1 MTQLTQVEEL
11 ESQLGDLREVHP
23 QADLTAL
30 RARYGHDPV
39 GFMCDVLHGEPW
51 DRQADIAE
59 LVRDHP
65 RVAVQSCNGAGKDWL
80 ASYLCVWAAA
90 MGWFVVITGTSER
103 QVRATLMDTAFA
115 AWQNATPA
123 LPGQFQQMGWLPDRS
138 KKEGILAFV
147 STDSGRARGHHAP
160 KLMAIITEAQSVEAD
175 VYLGIRQCLTGA
187 VTRFLLLGN
196 PDKPEGDFWK
206 ACTKSAGWKRVQL
219 SAYDCPNVKAGRE
232 IVPGGVD
239 KAYIEQ
245 QAADYGDQSPI
256 YRTTV
261 LGQFPEE
268 TSVFGLFPR
277 IVREAA
283 YARWEAGSSI
293 ARADALGVD
302 VGETVDLSVAAVR
315 GGKRIEELQTWRLR
329 DSMLVAGKVREVA
342 QRWHVRPASDGGI
355 ATGTIVVDANA
366 VGKGL
371 HDRLKEERFR
381 VVTFKSQYGAPEQKR
396 KTALEF
402 ANMRAAAYWRLHELV
417 AGDLQLPRD
426 PLLDEEL
433 AATTYTT
440 NSRGRILIRPKEEI
454 EKRLGR
460 SPDRA
465 DAVAMACWEEP
476 TISGLGAAGQW

>member
-1 MTQLTQVEEL
+1 MTVLARLDEL
-11 ESQLGDLREVHP
+11 EAQLGDLREAHP
-23 QADLTAL
+23 QADVSAL
-30 RARYGHDPV
+30 RARYDQDPV
-39 GFMCDVLHGEPW
+39 GFIRDVLHGKPW
-51 DRQADIAE
+51 DRQAEIAE

-80 ASYLCVWAAA
+80 ASYLCVWAAT

-115 AWQNATPA
+115 AWQSASPQ

-196 PDKPEGDFWK
+196 PDKPEGEFWR
-206 ACTKSAGWKRVQL
+206 ACTKSTGWKRVQI

-239 KAYIEQ
+239 RAYIAQ
-245 QAADYGDQSPI
+245 QADDYGDQSPI

-268 TSVFGLFPR
+268 TSTFGLFPR
-277 IVREAA
+277 VVREAA
-283 YARWEAGSSI
+283 YARWEAGHDI
-293 ARADALGVD
+293 EAADALGVD
-302 VGETVDLSVAAVR
+302 VGETVDLSVVAVR
-315 GGKRIEELQTWRLR
+315 GKNRIQELQSWRLR

-342 QRWHVRPASDGGI
+342 QRWKVSPADDHTPASGRI
-355 ATGTIVVDANA
+355 IVDANA

-371 HDRLKEERFR
+371 FDRLTEERFK
-381 VVTFKSQYGAPEQKR
+381 TLGFKSQYGAPEPKR

-402 ANMRAAAYWRLHELV
+402 ANLRAAAYWRLHELV
-417 AGDLQLPRD
+417 GGGLELPRD

-440 NSRGRILIRPKEEI
+440 NSRGKILIRPKEEI
-454 EKRLGR
+454 EKKIGR

-476 TISGLGAAGQW
+476 TITGLGARGQW

>member
-1 MTQLTQVEEL
+1 MTQALRVEEL
-11 ESQLGDLREVHP
+11 EAQLGDIRESHP
-23 QADLTAL
+23 KADLTAL
-30 RARYGHDPV
+30 RTRYEQDPV
-39 GFMCDVLHGEPW
+39 GFIRDVLHGEPW

-59 LVRDHP
+59 LVRDNP

-80 ASYLCVWAAA
+80 ASYLCVWAAT

-115 AWQNATPA
+115 AWQNATPQ
-123 LPGQFQQMGWLPDRS
+123 LPGLFQQMGWLPDRG

-196 PDKPEGDFWK
+196 PDKPEGDFWR
-206 ACTKSAGWKRVQL
+206 ACTKSPGWKRVQI

-239 KAYIEQ
+239 RAYIEQ
-245 QAADYGDQSPI
+245 QASDYGDQSPI

-261 LGQFPEE
+261 LGEFPEE
-268 TSVFGLFPR
+268 TSIFGLFPR
-277 IVREAA
+277 AVREAA
-283 YARWEAGSSI
+283 YRRWEAAAPI
-293 ARADALGVD
+293 MAADALGVD
-302 VGETVDLSVAAVR
+302 VGETVDLSVVAVR
-315 GGKRIEELQTWRLR
+315 GGKRIQELQTWKLR
-329 DSMLVAGKVREVA
+329 DTMLVAGKVREVA
-342 QRWHVRPASDGGI
+342 QRWAVSPATNSQPAAGRI
-355 ATGTIVVDANA
+355 IVDANA

-371 HDRLKEERFR
+371 FDRLTEERFKT
-381 VVTFKSQYGAPEQKR
+381 VGFKSQYGAPTPTR
-396 KTALEF
+396 STALEF
-402 ANMRAAAYWRLHELV
+402 ANLRAAAYWRLHELM
-417 AGDLQLPRD
+417 GQDLQVPRD

-440 NSRGRILIRPKEEI
+440 SSRGKILIRPKEEI
-454 EKRLGR
+454 EKKIGR

-465 DAVAMACWEEP
+465 DAVAMACWEQP
-476 TISGLGAAGQW
+476 GISGLGSQGAW

>member
-1 MTQLTQVEEL
+1 MSVLTQVEAL
-11 ESQLGDLREVHP
+11 EAQLGDLRETHP
-23 QADLTAL
+23 KADLSAL
-30 RARYGHDPV
+30 RARYDQDPV
-39 GFMCDVLHGEPW
+39 GFIRDVLHGSPW

-80 ASYLCVWAAA
+80 ASYLCVWAAT

-115 AWQNATPA
+115 AWQSASPQ

-196 PDKPEGDFWK
+196 PDKPEGEFWR
-206 ACTKSAGWKRVQL
+206 ACTKSAGWKRVQI
-219 SAYDCPNVKAGRE
+219 SAYDCPNVKAQRE

-239 KAYIEQ
+239 RAYIAQ
-245 QAADYGDQSPI
+245 QADDYGDQSPI

-268 TSVFGLFPR
+268 TSTFGLFPR
-277 IVREAA
+277 VVREAA
-283 YARWEAGSSI
+283 YARWEAGRDI
-293 ARADALGVD
+293 EAADALGVD
-302 VGETVDLSVAAVR
+302 VGETVDLSVVAVR
-315 GGKRIEELQTWRLR
+315 GKNRIQELQSWRLR

-342 QRWHVRPASDGGI
+342 QRWRVSRADDHTPAAGRI
-355 ATGTIVVDANA
+355 IVDANA

-371 HDRLKEERFR
+371 FDRLTEERFK
-381 VVTFKSQYGAPEQKR
+381 TLGFKSQYGAPEPTR
-396 KTALEF
+396 KSALEF
-402 ANMRAAAYWRLHELV
+402 ANLRAAAYWRLHELV
-417 AGDLQLPRD
+417 GGGLELPRD

-440 NSRGRILIRPKEEI
+440 NSRGKILIRPKEEI
-454 EKRLGR
+454 EKKIGR

-476 TISGLGAAGQW
+476 TITGLGARGQW